1 MSDSRQRFTNRV
13 QDYVKFRPSYPAS
26 LVDFLHANGV
36 GRQASVIDIGAGTGI
51 ASKLL
56 LDAGHP
62 LTAVEPND
70 AMRAA
75 AQDWLSGYPG
85 YASIAGS
92 AEQSGLPNACADLVI
107 AAQAFHWFDP
117 DGCRREFKRLLRSGG
132 QVALFW
138 NSRRLRGTAFLEGYE
153 ALLRQHGTDYTD
165 VAERYPDARQV
176 AEWFQGGLQA
186 QTCIDNSQRLD
197 YESLKGRLLS
207 SSYAPRADHPG
218 YPAMLAALE
227 KLFDA
232 TQRDGHID
240 FDYDTEVYLGRL
252 P

>member
-1 MSDSRQRFTNRV
+1 MSDSRQRFTDRV
-13 QDYVKFRPSYPAS
+13 QDYVRFRPSYPAN
-26 LVDFLHANGV
+26 LVDFLHAHGV
-36 GRQASVIDIGAGTGI
+36 EPAAKIVDIGAGTGI

-56 LDAGHP
+56 LDARHP

-75 AQDWLSGYPG
+75 AQAWLGEYPG
-85 YASIAGS
+85 YTSVTGS
-92 AEQSGLPNACADLVI
+92 AEHSGLPDACADLII

-117 DGCRREFKRLLRSGG
+117 DGCRREFKRLLRPDG

-138 NSRRLRGTAFLEGYE
+138 NSRRLRGSAFLEGYE
-153 ALLRQHGTDYTD
+153 DLLRQHGTDYTD
-165 VAERYPDARQV
+165 VAERYPDAEQV
-176 AEWFQGGLQA
+176 ADWFQGGLQT

-197 YESLKGRLLS
+197 YQSLKGRLLS
-207 SSYAPRADHPG
+207 SSYAPKPDHPG

-227 KLFDA
+227 RLFDE